1 MRREERQQHA
11 RENTRRA
18 ILDAALELF
27 IADGYG
33 QVSIRNIAA
42 KVDYSPGA
50 IYSYF
55 PSKDEIF
62 FALAEEG
69 FREIGERQ
77 FAGSPSDDPLG
88 DVRAVA
94 WRLYEFSKDQPQ
106 YFALVFLD
114 RHVPRV
120 SKEYERF
127 SFISDMRSRALAQV
141 ERCIE
146 DGIFPATTDSEVALR
161 LLFAPVIGIAALR
174 LSNRMQPDVDADALT
189 RDAIETTLV
198 GICAGAPTHARCV
211 PVSPAGTIRSG
222 ESSNSAVSS
231 GHQGDPTMVKA
242 GAVARTVAIV
252 ALAVGLTSACDAAK
266 GESAAKTAAP
276 AAISVSVAAATE
288 QPITRFLKVTG
299 TLAAE
304 EEAEVAAEIQGR
316 VIATPVER
324 GTRVA
329 QGADLIRVS
338 PAEAQAQA
346 AEAEANAA
354 QLERRLGLGGTDVR
368 RGVSGD
374 PEERRRGVSGDPEER
389 RQGVSGD
396 PEERRQGVP
405 GDNAEFETDRVP
417 EVANARAQLTL
428 ATGEFDRAKMLF
440 DKQLLSK
447 SDFDQKSAQAEV
459 ARRQFEI
466 ARNGA
471 MQQYQG
477 LLAARARVMLAKKA
491 LADTIVKAPFAGVV
505 GQRLVSVGDYVQRG
519 TKVASVLRTNPLR
532 VQLTVPEQY
541 SAGVAVG
548 RSVSFEVDASPG
560 QKFTGQVRY
569 VSPALEANSRTLIV
583 EAVVPNDSG
592 ALKPGAFAT
601 ALIEQANR
609 SPGVLTPAAAVR
621 TVAGTSRVFV
631 VAGNKAEERIVT
643 IGQPLGDLVE
653 ITNGLKVGE
662 KVATSN
668 VTQLADG
675 VQVAA
680 K

>member
-11 RENTRRA
+11 RETTRRA

-27 IADGYG
+27 IADGYA

-42 KVDYSPGA
+42 KVEYSPGA

-69 FREIGERQ
+69 FRAIGERQ
-77 FAGSPSDDPLG
+77 FAGSPSDDPLD

-94 WRLYEFSKDQPQ
+94 WRLYEFSKDHPQ

-114 RHVPRV
+114 RRVPRV

-127 SFISDMRSRALAQV
+127 SFISEMRSRALAQV
-141 ERCIE
+141 ERCVE
-146 DGIFPATTDSEVALR
+146 CGIFPPTTDPEVALR

-174 LSNRMQPDVDADALT
+174 VSNRMQPDVDADALV
-189 RDAIETTLV
+189 RDAIETTLS
-198 GICAGAPTHARCV
+198 GIRAGAPTHTRRAQVMRSEAGMK
-211 PVSPAGTIRSG
+211 PGTI
-222 ESSNSAVSS
+222 
-231 GHQGDPTMVKA
+231 
-242 GAVARTVAIV
+242 ARTVAV
-252 ALAVGLTSACDAAK
+252 LALAVGLTSVACGSAK
-266 GESAAKTAAP
+266 GQSSAQTAAP
-276 AAISVSVAAATE
+276 AATTVSVAAATE

-316 VIATPVER
+316 VIGTPVER
-324 GTRVA
+324 GTRVTE
-329 QGADLIRVS
+329 GAELIRIS

-354 QLERRLGLGGTDVR
+354 QLERRLGLGGTD
-368 RGVSGD
+368 
-374 PEERRRGVSGDPEER
+374 ER
-389 RQGVSGD
+389 RQGGSGEAD
-396 PEERRQGVP
+396 ST
-405 GDNAEFETDRVP
+405 EFETDRVP

-440 DKQLLSK
+440 EKQLLSK
-447 SDFDQKSAQAEV
+447 ADFDQKSAQAEV
-459 ARRQFEI
+459 AKRQFDI

-471 MQQYQG
+471 MQQYQA
-477 LLAARARVMLAKKA
+477 LLAARARVVLAKKA
-491 LADTIVKAPFAGVV
+491 LADTVVKAPFAGVV

-541 SAGVAVG
+541 STEVAVG
-548 RSVSFEVDASPG
+548 RSVSFEVDAAPG

-569 VSPALEANSRTLIV
+569 VSPALEANSRTLVV

-592 ALKPGAFAT
+592 ALKPGSFAT
-601 ALIEQANR
+601 ASIEQANQ
-609 SPGVLTPAAAVR
+609 SPAILTPATAVR

-631 VAGNKAEERIVT
+631 VTGDTVEERIVT
-643 IGQPLGDLVE
+643 VGQPVGDLIE
-653 ITNGLKVGE
+653 ITSGLKAGE

-675 VQVAA
+675 VRVAA